1 MRSLGLSVNDL
12 AGGRVRPAMHGAFIE
27 NSLYRELKSV
37 IDPSAF
43 SRYLA
48 ENAQRKKAARWAD
61 RISKFKRIDIN
72 NSNNSGNS
80 NSDVLGIM

>member
-27 NSLYRELKSV
+27 NGLYRELKSV

-48 ENAQRKKAARWAD
+48 ENAQRKKAARWTD
-61 RISKFKRIDIN
+61 RISKFKRISVSD
-72 NSNNSGNS
+72 NS
-80 NSDVLGIM
+80 SDAFDNM